1 MSRDKRLHRPQ
12 SVGKLARCAKQDRLE
27 SHLHDHLVP
36 VLDLLTWRRT
46 RSQLHFGNLHRPR
59 LGTLLGFVA
68 LNHQLIPHLSAAL
81 ENAVR
86 GKLQHAFRAK
96 IRPPAAPPVAVP
108 NVQAQDPQADVVL
121 GAEPAAARGA
131 GAVPRKPLAASGLLD
146 AHRGARAARH
156 IPAAAHRLVARSA
169 AEPSQAAVVSR
180 AERQPKAVPND
191 LSHSGGR
198 VACAGL
204 VSL

>member
-1 MSRDKRLHRPQ
+1 MKP
-12 SVGKLARCAKQDRLE
+12 E
-27 SHLHDHLVP
+27 
-36 VLDLLTWRRT
+36 
-46 RSQLHFGNLHRPR
+46 
-59 LGTLLGFVA
+59 FVQA
-68 LNHQLIPHLSAAL
+68 P
-81 ENAVR
+81 
-86 GKLQHAFRAK
+86 G
-96 IRPPAAPPVAVP
+96 APPVAVP

-121 GAEPAAARGA
+121 GAEPAAVRGA
-131 GAVPRKPLAASGLLD
+131 GAVPRKPLAASGLPARLD